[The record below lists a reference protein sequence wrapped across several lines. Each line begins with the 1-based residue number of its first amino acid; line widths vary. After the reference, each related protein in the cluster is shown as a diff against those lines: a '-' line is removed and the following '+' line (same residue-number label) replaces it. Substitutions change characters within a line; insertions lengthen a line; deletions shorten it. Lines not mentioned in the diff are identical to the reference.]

1 MVRRLVSVVGVSVLS
16 VGMALSGS
24 AAAGAATGD
33 AAASG
38 VIESSGGQTVSAQP
52 GVTRPDTAHCTVT
65 LADHFMSNAP
75 DLSPQ
80 LYSGTVRVP
89 DKCKGKWSKVVL
101 DSTTSV
107 TGRQYDRSG
116 ELEIGG
122 VPVWFGTTQE
132 PNGAKPTTFSFA
144 KDITEFSSLFK
155 TPQPFSGGYT
165 NYMSDVYTG
174 NYDQTVTI
182 TFYLADRNH
191 PAPNVPDKVVG
202 VPVADL
208 TPDSRTASA
217 TLSDLPRNITRA
229 RLETTLKGNG
239 CDEQWFT
246 AVPDEVAAKFP
257 GAGLCA
263 AGAYREAKVSV
274 DGTPAGAVGT
284 FPHIYSGG
292 IVPTLWRPVVA
303 IDTLDMRTESLD
315 LTPFAGQLVDGKQH
329 SISFGINPIGDTWN
343 VRAALFL
350 WTDHDRTQTSGALTT
365 NSVEA
370 SPTTSTTAGDPVDGT
385 VEYSETVRRSDT
397 LSGYVDTSAGRI
409 VTTVNTSR
417 NWSNSGSIGDGGM
430 VQHITQTDAMNTR
443 SVSRIGHRVVRDS
456 SLWESYPI
464 TVGFSAADYVDDQNF
479 SLNGTVDMT
488 QRVSRLVR
496 DGQQIER
503 RGWDWNVTS
512 YGVLAR
518 KDGTTSE
525 SDGHSTTSYTGT
537 DDSGRPYWHR
547 ITTNHGQV
555 VTDREK

>member
-1 MVRRLVSVVGVSVLS
+1 MRRLVSVVGVSVLS
-16 VGMALSGS
+16 AGMAL
-24 AAAGAATGD
+24 AGATG
-33 AAASG
+33 ASASSA
-38 VIESSGGQTVSAQP
+38 VIEPAGGDTVSAQP
-52 GVTRPDTAHCTVT
+52 GVSRPDTAHCTVT
-65 LADHFMSNAP
+65 LADHFKSNAP

-80 LYSGTVRVP
+80 RYSGTVRVP
-89 DKCKGKWSKVVL
+89 DRCKGKWSKVVL

-107 TGRQYDRSG
+107 SGRQYDRSG

-132 PNGAKPTTFSFA
+132 PNGDKPTTFSFS
-144 KDITEFSSLFK
+144 KDITDFSALFR
-155 TPQPFSGGYT
+155 TPQQYSGGYG
-165 NYMSDVYTG
+165 NYMSDIYTG
-174 NYDQTVTI
+174 NYDQTVRI
-182 TFYLADRNH
+182 TFYLADRRH
-191 PAPNVPDKVVG
+191 PAPDVPDKVVG

-246 AVPDEVAAKFP
+246 AVPDAVADKFP

-263 AGAYREAKVSV
+263 AGAYREAAVSV

-303 IDTLDMRTESLD
+303 IDTLDMRPESLD
-315 LTPFAGQLVDGKQH
+315 LTPFAGRLVDGKAH

-350 WTDHDRTQTSGALTT
+350 WTDHHRSQTSGALTSDGVAAEPAT
-365 NSVEA
+365 R
-370 SPTTSTTAGDPVDGT
+370 TTAGDPVDGT
-385 VEYSETVRRSDT
+385 VKYAETARRSDRI
-397 LSGYVDTSAGRI
+397 SGYVDTSAGRV

-417 NWSNSGSIGDGGM
+417 NWSNSGRVGDSGM
-430 VQHITQTDAMNTR
+430 VQNINQKDTMSSQ
-443 SVSRIGHRVVRDS
+443 SVSRIGHRIVRS
-456 SLWESYPI
+456 SALTESYPI
-464 TVGFSAADYVDDQNF
+464 SVDYSAADYVDDQNF

-488 QRVSRLVR
+488 QRVVSSVR
-496 DGQQIER
+496 DGRQHALR
-503 RGWDWNVTS
+503 AWDWNVTS
-512 YGVLAR
+512 YGILAR

-525 SDGHSTTSYTGT
+525 SDGHSTTSYVGT
-537 DDSGRPYWHR
+537 DDRGRPYWHR

-555 VTDREK
+555 VSDRRR

>member
-1 MVRRLVSVVGVSVLS
+1 MRRLVSVVGVSVLS
-16 VGMALSGS
+16 AGMALAGATGAS
-24 AAAGAATGD
+24 AASGR
-33 AAASG
+33 AASG
-38 VIESSGGQTVSAQP
+38 VIESSGGATVSAQP
-52 GVTRPDTAHCTVT
+52 PVSRPDTKHCTVT
-65 LADHFMSNAP
+65 LADHFMSNAA
-75 DLSPQ
+75 DLSSQ
-80 LYSGTVRVP
+80 LYSGDLRVP
-89 DKCKGKWSKVVL
+89 DKCKGPWSKVVL

-107 TGRQYDRSG
+107 SGRQYDRSG

-132 PNGAKPTTFSFA
+132 PNGEKPTTFSFS
-144 KDITEFSSLFK
+144 KDITEFSALFK
-155 TPQPFSGGYT
+155 TPQKFSGGYT
-165 NYMSDVYTG
+165 NYMSDIYTG
-174 NYDQTVTI
+174 NYDQTVKI
-182 TFYLADRNH
+182 TFYVADRKH
-191 PAPNVPDKVVG
+191 PAPDVPDKVVG

-208 TPDSRTASA
+208 TPSSRTASV

-246 AVPDEVAAKFP
+246 AVPDAVAAKFP

-263 AGAYREAKVSV
+263 AGAYREATVGV
-274 DGTPAGAVGT
+274 DGTAAGAVGT

-315 LTPFAGQLVDGKQH
+315 LTPFAGRLVDGKAH

-350 WTDHDRTQTSGALTT
+350 WADKHRSQTSGALTED
-365 NSVEA
+365 SVAA

-385 VEYSETVRRSDT
+385 VRYAATARRSDRI
-397 LSGYVDTSAGRI
+397 SGYVDTSAGRV
-409 VTTVNTSR
+409 VTTVKTSR
-417 NWSNSGSIGDGGM
+417 NWSNSGGVGDAGM
-430 VQHITQTDAMNTR
+430 VQNITQKDAMSSQ
-443 SVSRIGHRVVRDS
+443 SVSRIGHRVVRSS
-456 SLWESYPI
+456 SLNESYPI
-464 TVGFSAADYVDDQNF
+464 SVDYSAADYVDDQNF

-488 QRVSRLVR
+488 QRVSSSTR
-496 DGQQIER
+496 DGRQHAK

-525 SDGHSTTSYTGT
+525 SDGHSTTSYVGT
-537 DDSGRPYWHR
+537 DDNGRPFWHR
-547 ITTNHGQV
+547 IITNHGQV
-555 VTDREK
+555 VTDRRR

>member
-1 MVRRLVSVVGVSVLS
+1 MRRLVSVLGVSVVS
-16 VGMALSGS
+16 VGMALGGATGAS
-24 AAAGAATGD
+24 AASGPT
-33 AAASG
+33 ASG
-38 VIESSGGQTVSAQP
+38 VIESSGGDTVSAQP
-52 GVTRPDTAHCTVT
+52 PVSRPDTRHCTVT
-65 LADHFMSNAP
+65 LADHFKSNAA

-80 LYSGTVRVP
+80 LYSGSVQVP
-89 DKCKGKWSKVVL
+89 DECKGKWSKVVL

-107 TGRQYDRSG
+107 SGRQYDRSG

-132 PNGAKPTTFSFA
+132 PNGAKPTTFSFS

-155 TPQPFSGGYT
+155 TPQKFSGGYT

-174 NYDQTVTI
+174 NYDQTVKI
-182 TFYLADRNH
+182 TFYLADRKH
-191 PAPNVPDKVVG
+191 PAPDVPDKVVG

-208 TPDSRTASA
+208 TPGSATAST
-217 TLSDLPRNITRA
+217 TLSDLPRNIIRA
-229 RLETTLKGNG
+229 QLETTLKGNG

-246 AVPDEVAAKFP
+246 AVPDAVAAKFP

-263 AGAYREAKVSV
+263 AGAYREAAVSV
-274 DGTPAGAVGT
+274 DGTPAGDVGT

-315 LTPFAGQLVDGKQH
+315 LTPFAGRLVDGKTH

-350 WTDHDRTQTSGALTT
+350 WTDHHRAQTSGALTED
-365 NSVEA
+365 SVAA
-370 SPTTSTTAGDPVDGT
+370 SPATSTTAGDPVDGT
-385 VEYSETVRRSDT
+385 VKYAETARRSDM
-397 LSGYVDTSAGRI
+397 LSGYVDTLAGRV

-417 NWSNSGSIGDGGM
+417 NWSNSGSVGDSGM
-430 VQHITQTDAMNTR
+430 VQSITQQDAMTTQ
-443 SVSRIGHRVVRDS
+443 SVSRIGHRVVRS
-456 SLWESYPI
+456 ASLNESYPI
-464 TVGFSAADYVDDQNF
+464 SVDFSAADYVNDQNF

-488 QRVSRLVR
+488 QQVSSSVRTGSQLV
-496 DGQQIER
+496 R

-525 SDGHSTTSYTGT
+525 SDGHSTTSYAGT
-537 DDSGRPYWHR
+537 DDNGRPYWHR
-547 ITTNHGQV
+547 ITTDHGQV
-555 VTDREK
+555 VTDRQH

>member
-1 MVRRLVSVVGVSVLS
+1 MRRLVSVVGVSVLS
-16 VGMALSGS
+16 AGMALAGATGAS
-24 AAAGAATGD
+24 AASGRAV
-33 AAASG
+33 SG
-38 VIESSGGQTVSAQP
+38 VIETSGGDTVSAQP
-52 GVTRPDTAHCTVT
+52 SVSRPDTKHCTVT
-65 LADHFMSNAP
+65 LADHFMSNAA
-75 DLSPQ
+75 DLSSQ
-80 LYSGTVRVP
+80 LYSGTVQVP
-89 DKCKGKWSKVVL
+89 DKCKGPWSKVVL

-107 TGRQYDRSG
+107 SGRQYDRSG

-132 PNGAKPTTFSFA
+132 PNGATPTTFSFS
-144 KDITEFSSLFK
+144 KDITEFSALFK
-155 TPQPFSGGYT
+155 TPQQFSGGYT

-182 TFYLADRNH
+182 TFYMADRKH
-191 PAPNVPDKVVG
+191 PAPNVPDRVVG

-208 TPDSRTASA
+208 TPNSPTASA

-229 RLETTLKGNG
+229 ELETTLKGNG

-246 AVPDEVAAKFP
+246 AVPDAVADKFP

-263 AGAYREAKVSV
+263 AGAYREATVGV

-315 LTPFAGQLVDGKQH
+315 LTPFAGRLVDGKTH

-350 WTDHDRTQTSGALTT
+350 WTDHHRSQTSGALTSDGVAAAPRT
-365 NSVEA
+365 R
-370 SPTTSTTAGDPVDGT
+370 TTAGDPVDGT
-385 VEYSETVRRSDT
+385 VKYAETAHRSDRI
-397 LSGYVDTSAGRI
+397 SGYVDTSAGRV
-409 VTTVNTSR
+409 VTTVNTAR
-417 NWSNSGSIGDGGM
+417 NWSNSGSVGDSGM
-430 VQHITQTDAMNTR
+430 VQNITQQDEMSSQ
-443 SVSRIGHRVVRDS
+443 SVSRVGHRIVRSS
-456 SLWESYPI
+456 SLNESYPI
-464 TVGFSAADYVDDQNF
+464 TVDYSAADYVDDQNF

-488 QRVSRLVR
+488 QRVASSVR
-496 DGQQIER
+496 DGSCHVR

-512 YGVLAR
+512 YGILAR

-525 SDGHSTTSYTGT
+525 SDGHSSTSYVGT
-537 DDSGRPYWHR
+537 DDNGRPYRHR

-555 VTDREK
+555 VMDERH